1 MKRQLAALLAVILSI
16 PSAFAVDI
24 PAMEKVMR
32 EGMQNPKTVEY
43 RSITEVTNSTGETF
57 VCGEVRITGENSQ
70 LTDFIPFAYT
80 QHKTIYVS
88 SDLSKNE
95 KSEYRL
101 TGCEGK
107 ELEASWYKTL
117 TVLDTN
123 CLAAFQTLNAYFS
136 EEKSDEIAIATG
148 VSVWDDFDKK
158 TGKSVDAEFNKSA
171 YYYLKSVLNYAKTK
185 PELGAK
191 IKVDPIATRNEF
203 LTNCRSVII
212 NEAIK

>member
-1 MKRQLAALLAVILSI
+1 MKRQLAVLLASILSI

-70 LTDFIPFAYT
+70 EADFIPFAYT

-107 ELEASWYKTL
+107 ESEASWYKTL
-117 TVLDTN
+117 TILDTN
-123 CLAAFQTLNAYFS
+123 CLAGFQTLKAYFS
-136 EEKSDEIAIATG
+136 EGKSDELAIAAG
-148 VSVWDDFDKK
+148 VSVWDDFNKK
-158 TGKSVDAEFNKSA
+158 IGKSADAEFNKSA
-171 YYYLKSVLNYAKTK
+171 YYYLRSILNQAKAN
-185 PELGAK
+185 PEMGAE
-191 IKVDPIATRNEF
+191 IKADPIATKNEF
-203 LTNCRSVII
+203 LANCRAIFI
-212 NEAIK
+212 EKAIK